1 MPKYTIFVAYINTM
15 KRINKIL
22 AILAFLL
29 ISLPAFSQWRF
40 GINVSYE
47 NTGADWEE
55 YNKKLSV
62 SNIDGF
68 NIGPSVAYEAI
79 DDYLDIKSGINF
91 AYNGFTLQDRSI
103 FGQNHQAILEE
114 KIRLYYIQFPI
125 YVVGKLP
132 IKEASLLLE
141 VGPILS
147 AGVGGKASATL
158 RTDEEMITGEN
169 EELFKEILDPFNC
182 LLHFGIGAEYMGAKI
197 TVGYNLG
204 VYDIIKYDYSKIL
217 TDGFFVSIGYVFDF
231 D

>member
-1 MPKYTIFVAYINTM
+1 MAYINTM
-15 KRINKIL
+15 KKINKIIT
-22 AILAFLL
+22 ILAFLL

-47 NTGADWEE
+47 NTGADWKE
-55 YNKKLSV
+55 NGKKLSV

-68 NIGPSVAYEAI
+68 SIGPSVAYEAVEN
-79 DDYLDIKSGINF
+79 YLDIKTGINF
-91 AYNGFTLQDRSI
+91 AYNGFTIQDRSM
-103 FGQNHQAILEE
+103 FGQNHLIALEE
-114 KIRLYYIQFPI
+114 TIRLYYLQFPV
-125 YVVGKLP
+125 YAVGKLP

-147 AGVGGKASATL
+147 AGVGGKAYATL
-158 RTDEEMITGEN
+158 KTEEEVLTGEN
-169 EELFKEILDPFNC
+169 NDLFKETLDPFNC
-182 LLHFGIGAEYMGAKI
+182 LIHFGIGAEYMGAKI

-204 VYDIIKYDYSKIL
+204 VYDIIKYDYSEIF

>member
-1 MPKYTIFVAYINTM
+1 MNFN
-15 KRINKIL
+15 RIIALL
-22 AILAFLL
+22 ALL
-29 ISLPAFSQWRF
+29 LVSTPAFSDWRF

-55 YNKKLSV
+55 YGKKLRV

-68 NIGPSVAYEAI
+68 SIGPSVAYEAVE
-79 DDYLDIKSGINF
+79 DYLDIKSGINF
-91 AYNGFTLQDRSI
+91 AYNGFTLVDHGLL
-103 FGQNHQAILEE
+103 GQNHTLTLEE
-114 KIRLYYIQFPI
+114 TIRLYYIQVPF
-125 YVVGKLP
+125 YAVGKLP

-147 AGVGGKASATL
+147 AGVGGKAYATL
-158 RTDEEMITGEN
+158 RTDEEEITGKN
-169 EELFKEILDPFNC
+169 EELFKETLDPFNC
-182 LLHFGIGAEYMGAKI
+182 LIHFGIGAEYMGAKI

-204 VYDIIKYDYSKIL
+204 VYDIITYDFSKIF

>member
-1 MPKYTIFVAYINTM
+1 MKKAYKIFVLVT
-15 KRINKIL
+15 
-22 AILAFLL
+22 LL
-29 ISLPAFSQWRF
+29 LVSIPAFADWRF

-47 NTGADWEE
+47 NTGAEWEE
-55 YNKKLSV
+55 EGKRLGV

-79 DDYLDIKSGINF
+79 EDYLDIKSGINF
-91 AYNGFTLQDRSI
+91 AYNGFTIQDNAI
-103 FGQNHQAILEE
+103 FGKNHKLTIEE
-114 KIRLYYIQFPI
+114 TIRLYYLQFPL

-141 VGPILS
+141 VGPIFA
-147 AGVGGKASATL
+147 AGVGGKAVATL
-158 RTDEEMITGEN
+158 KTEEEMVTGEN
-169 EELFKEILDPFNC
+169 NELFKDVLDPFNC
-182 LLHFGIGAEYMGAKI
+182 SIHFGIGAEYMGAKI

-204 VYDIIKYDYSKIL
+204 VYDIMKDPDNKIT

>member
-1 MPKYTIFVAYINTM
+1 MKKTYKIFVLVT
-15 KRINKIL
+15 
-22 AILAFLL
+22 LL
-29 ISLPAFSQWRF
+29 LVSIPAFADWRF

-47 NTGADWEE
+47 NTGAEWEE
-55 YNKKLSV
+55 EGKRLGV

-79 DDYLDIKSGINF
+79 EDYLDIKSGINF
-91 AYNGFTLQDRSI
+91 AYNGFTIQDNAI
-103 FGQNHQAILEE
+103 FGKNHKLTIEE
-114 KIRLYYIQFPI
+114 TIRLYYLQFPL

-141 VGPILS
+141 AGPIFA
-147 AGVGGKASATL
+147 AGVGGKAVATL
-158 RTDEEMITGEN
+158 KTEEEMVTGEN
-169 EELFKEILDPFNC
+169 NELFKDVLDPFNC
-182 LLHFGIGAEYMGAKI
+182 SIHFGIGAEYMGAKI

-204 VYDIIKYDYSKIL
+204 VYDIMKDPDNKIT